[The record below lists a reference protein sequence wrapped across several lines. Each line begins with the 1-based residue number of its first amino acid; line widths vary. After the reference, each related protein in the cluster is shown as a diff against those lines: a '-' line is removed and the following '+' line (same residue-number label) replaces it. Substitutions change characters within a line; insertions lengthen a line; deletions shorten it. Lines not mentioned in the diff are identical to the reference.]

1 MDAPLL
7 PGKGQI
13 LFRGQD
19 DILTPTV
26 KYVSYLNPVN
36 HGRANARFYI
46 NSKSFVSLLSSRR
59 LPMGIQPEN

>member
-36 HGRANARFYI
+36 HGRANGPIRKPILLGRAISVAYI
-46 NSKSFVSLLSSRR
+46 LKGGLNFA
-59 LPMGIQPEN
+59 